1 MSVFITASLVLYNTP
16 KEDIDNVINN
26 FFNSTGNFERLLFLV
41 DNTVNGKNPIL
52 PDTDKQIE
60 YIGLN
65 QNLGFGR
72 AHNIAMNKAL
82 ELKSN
87 YHILINPDIFFD
99 TNVINDL
106 RNYMES
112 HPNVGN
118 ILPKVLYPNGDLQRL
133 GRLLPSPL
141 VLISRLFKLSF
152 FNNSYEL
159 SSYRYDR
166 IIRIPYASGC
176 FMFLRTSILK
186 DVGLFDNRFFMYAED
201 IDFSRR
207 ISSKYHNILYPYC
220 KITHRHEKESF
231 KSFKLMFIHTI
242 SIIRYFNKWGWFTDI
257 ERQKLNKQTIN
268 EISHNSDT

>member
-52 PDTDKQIE
+52 PDTNKQIE

-152 FNNSYEL
+152 F
-159 SSYRYDR
+159 R
-166 IIRIPYASGC
+166 
-176 FMFLRTSILK
+176 
-186 DVGLFDNRFFMYAED
+186 
-201 IDFSRR
+201 
-207 ISSKYHNILYPYC
+207 
-220 KITHRHEKESF
+220 
-231 KSFKLMFIHTI
+231 
-242 SIIRYFNKWGWFTDI
+242 
-257 ERQKLNKQTIN
+257 
-268 EISHNSDT
+268 